1 MPGTELL
8 GRDTGGARTRTD
20 ETESQQYIQYANTA
34 DGASKR
40 RMEHNVNE
48 RWKVVEKEILFPED
62 GPREIKKQGSHFEA
76 NNDQQRAEDTVH
88 G

>member
-1 MPGTELL
+1 MKL
-8 GRDTGGARTRTD
+8 RA
-20 ETESQQYIQYANTA
+20 SKYIQHANTA

-40 RMEHNVNE
+40 RMKHNVNE
-48 RWKVVEKEILFPED
+48 RRKVVEKEILFPEG
-62 GPREIKKQGSHFEA
+62 GPREIEKQGPHFEA

>member
-1 MPGTELL
+1 
-8 GRDTGGARTRTD
+8 
-20 ETESQQYIQYANTA
+20 
-34 DGASKR
+34 
-40 RMEHNVNE
+40 MEHNVNE